1 MSSVDSRSSV
11 DEDDT
16 PSLVE
21 KRSRENF
28 RDAILA
34 LTDRIAT
41 GAFLSGYCVGVITGS
56 CVTAAIIFWRKL

>member
-11 DEDDT
+11 EEDDT

-34 LTDRIAT
+34 LTDRIAI
-41 GAFLSGYCVGVITGS
+41 GAFLSGYSVGVLTG
-56 CVTAAIIFWRKL
+56 VTAAIIFWRKL

>member
-28 RDAILA
+28 RDAMLA
-34 LTDRIAT
+34 LMDRIAI
-41 GAFLSGYCVGVITGS
+41 GAFLSGYCVGVLTG
-56 CVTAAIIFWRKL
+56 VTAAIIFWRKL